1 MRMLIVEDDPD
12 ILNALQNGFEQASFA
27 VDGSEIGEEGSYLAR
42 TNSYDIILL
51 DNVLPKKDGFQ
62 ICQEIRASGKE
73 IPIIMLS
80 VKTGVALKTGILNM
94 GADDYIT
101 KPFFFEEVLARVRAI
116 LRRPP
121 TIKPT
126 ILKILD
132 LTLDPSTQ
140 RVIRNKREIYLTRKE
155 FSLLEYMMG
164 NVGKV
169 LSREMIL
176 EHVWNR
182 ESDPFSNTIE
192 AHILNLRKKV
202 DTGKKKMIKTLPGRG
217 YKLEI

>member
-1 MRMLIVEDDPD
+1 MLIVEDDPD

-27 VDGSEIGEEGSYLAR
+27 VDGSEDGEEGSYLAR